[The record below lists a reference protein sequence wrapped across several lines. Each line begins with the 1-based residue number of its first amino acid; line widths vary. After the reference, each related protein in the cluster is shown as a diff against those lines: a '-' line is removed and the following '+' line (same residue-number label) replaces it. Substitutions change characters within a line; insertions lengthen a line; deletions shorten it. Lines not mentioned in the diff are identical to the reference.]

1 MNASPC
7 FFRELDHTADLAIE
21 VWGEDFASLLAHA
34 AEAVFALE
42 GLPAPDVGGE
52 RVVHEVSVH
61 APDRETLLVDWL
73 NEVLFLSETLGEM
86 YTTFGVRL
94 TGDSALTATVEG
106 YKGRPTKR
114 RIKAATFYE
123 LRVACEP
130 GRCVARIVF
139 DV

>member
-1 MNASPC
+1 MSATPC

-34 AEAVFALE
+34 AEAVFVLE
-42 GLPAPDVGGE
+42 GLPAPDAGSE
-52 RVVHEVSVH
+52 QVVHEVAVC

-73 NEVLFLSETLGEM
+73 NELLFLSETLGEM
-86 YTTFGVRL
+86 YTAFAVRPVGD
-94 TGDSALTATVEG
+94 TGLTATVEG
-106 YKGRPTKR
+106 YKGYPTKR
-114 RIKAATFYE
+114 RIKAATFYD
-123 LRVACEP
+123 LRIGCEA

>member
-1 MNASPC
+1 MNASPR

-21 VWGEDFASLLAHA
+21 VWGDDFANLLAHA

-42 GLPAPDVGGE
+42 GLPAPDADAE
-52 RVVHEVSVH
+52 RVMHEVTVC

-73 NEVLFLSETLGEM
+73 NELLFLSETLGEM
-86 YTTFGVRL
+86 YTAFAVRL
-94 TGDSALTATVEG
+94 TGESGLAATVEG
-106 YKGRPTKR
+106 YKGHPTKR
-114 RIKAATFYE
+114 RIKAATFYD
-123 LRVACEP
+123 LRIDCDE

>member
-21 VWGEDFASLLAHA
+21 VWGEDFANLLAHA

-42 GLPAPDVGGE
+42 GLPEAGGE
-52 RVVHEVSVH
+52 RVVHEVSAH

-73 NEVLFLSETLGEM
+73 NELLFLSETLGEM
-86 YTTFGVRL
+86 YTAFALRL
-94 TGDSALTATVEG
+94 IGDSALTATVEG
-106 YKGRPTKR
+106 FKGHPTKR

-123 LRVACEP
+123 LRVDCQP
-130 GRCVARIVF
+130 GRCVARVVF